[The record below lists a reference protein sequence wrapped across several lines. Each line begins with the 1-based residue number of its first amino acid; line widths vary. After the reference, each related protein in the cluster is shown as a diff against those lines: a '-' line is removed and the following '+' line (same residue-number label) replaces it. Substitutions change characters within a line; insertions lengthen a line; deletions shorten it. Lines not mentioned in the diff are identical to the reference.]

1 MNGRLNL
8 RAPLGR
14 VLLFSLVVA
23 LLAAWSAPALAQE
36 TGAIEGVVANGVT
49 GQPVAG
55 VTVTL
60 DRFEGMTA
68 TETLTTQTDSA
79 GKYRFDRLP
88 LGEKRI
94 YIARVTYG
102 DVEYPSDMITF
113 KSGETSKNAPIEVFD
128 VSEDGSGISIDRA
141 HVIVQ
146 PAAAGVEV
154 SEMIAV
160 SNSGQG
166 AYVGKASGSGPATTL
181 RFYLPAGAG
190 EPAFEAGA
198 LGERFVS
205 TTDGF
210 ADTQPVRPGVG
221 VDQII
226 FSYLLPGQK
235 SAWTMQYRLAYP
247 TKALNILVADGWVV
261 SGSDVTYVGKMGS
274 SAAAYLNYA
283 VTNVTA
289 DRPISL
295 TFAPGAAPAGG
306 VDMTTAAT
314 NTEATSS
321 GPSSQP
327 TLLWITLGALIL
339 ALAIAVTY
347 PFWGGAATGGNRA

>member
-1 MNGRLNL
+1 MMNFFSGRV
-8 RAPLGR
+8 GR
-14 VLLFSLVVA
+14 VLLLVSLLFAA
-23 LLAAWSAPALAQE
+23 LAAPALAQD
-36 TGAIEGVVANGVT
+36 AGVIDGSVTNGGT

-55 VTVTL
+55 MTVSL
-60 DRFEGMTA
+60 DRFDGVTA
-68 TETLTTQTDSA
+68 AQSLTAQTDSQ
-79 GKYRFDRLP
+79 GKYRFDKLP
-88 LGEKRI
+88 VGDKLI
-94 YIARVTYG
+94 YVVRVNYAN
-102 DVEYPSDMITF
+102 VEYPSGMITL
-113 KSGETSKNAPIEVFD
+113 KTGQTSQTVPLQVFD
-128 VSEDGSGISIDRA
+128 TTEDGSGIAIERA
-141 HVIVQ
+141 HVIVR
-146 PAAAGVEV
+146 PTDAGVTV
-154 SEMIAV
+154 SEMIAI
-160 SNSGQG
+160 SNSGKG
-166 AYVGKASGSGPATTL
+166 AYVGKAAGADPATTL
-181 RFYLPAGAG
+181 RFYLPTGYTDLGFDAGT
-190 EPAFEAGA
+190 
-198 LGERFVS
+198 LGERFLPLA
-205 TTDGF
+205 DGF